1 MMKPYLRDRE
11 REAKVSTVT
20 GIVLTVAVHVLAC
33 LLCVFTGM
41 KYIYP
46 PPQEQTFLVDF
57 SEDEPQPIRR
67 QNRGRQPQAEE
78 IDRTKPVELIQR
90 SESPH
95 RSGEARTRPPR
106 LSRTILVMSRLLCR
120 KEEINKN
127 ALFPGMSKKDSSN
140 APHSATEPKN
150 EFKAGHPKGNTS
162 SGKAE
167 AHT

>member
-1 MMKPYLRDRE
+1 MMKPYLRDRQK
-11 REAKVSTVT
+11 EAKVSTVT

-78 IDRTKPVELIQR
+78 IERRKSTKTPC
-90 SESPH
+90 
-95 RSGEARTRPPR
+95 
-106 LSRTILVMSRLLCR
+106 SR
-120 KEEINKN
+120 E
-127 ALFPGMSKKDSSN
+127 
-140 APHSATEPKN
+140 
-150 EFKAGHPKGNTS
+150 
-162 SGKAE
+162 
-167 AHT
+167 

>member
-95 RSGEARTRPPR
+95 RSEKA
-106 LSRTILVMSRLLCR
+106 
-120 KEEINKN
+120 NK
-127 ALFPGMSKKDSSN
+127 
-140 APHSATEPKN
+140 T
-150 EFKAGHPKGNTS
+150 
-162 SGKAE
+162 AE
-167 AHT
+167 AKPDDFGDVETPVLKE